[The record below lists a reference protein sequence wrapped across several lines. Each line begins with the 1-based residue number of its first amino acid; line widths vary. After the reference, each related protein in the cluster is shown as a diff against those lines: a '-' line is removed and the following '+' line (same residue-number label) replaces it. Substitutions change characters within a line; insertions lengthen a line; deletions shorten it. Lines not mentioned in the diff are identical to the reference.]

1 MLPPRTTLSAAPNTR
16 RHRGLYMV
24 LLVLTL
30 LLGLASRRCGPWLP
44 TFVASYAGDA
54 LWALLVFWLVGLG
67 RPRWSSRRVAAAA
80 LSFAVLI
87 ELSQLWQP
95 PWLLAVRGTTLGG
108 LVLGHGF
115 LWSDLLCYAAGV
127 ATGYVVERVTGCQH
141 VQA

>member
-1 MLPPRTTLSAAPNTR
+1 M
-16 RHRGLYMV
+16 
-24 LLVLTL
+24 
-30 LLGLASRRCGPWLP
+30 LLGLASRRYGPWLP
-44 TFVASYAGDA
+44 AFVASYAGDA

-67 RPRWSSRRVAAAA
+67 WPRWSSRRVAAGA

-87 ELSQLWQP
+87 EISQLWQP